1 MPVTSVTGAI
11 RSPECGTRPVTV
23 KLQSAGQEQV
33 VTLIAKAKESTA
45 FTLTL
50 PTPTATPVTLVV
62 EAPGEGCSVADFGGQ
77 QFAQVINLAAS

>member
-1 MPVTSVTGAI
+1 
-11 RSPECGTRPVTV
+11 
-23 KLQSAGQEQV
+23 

-62 EAPGEGCSVADFGGQ
+62 EAPGEGCSVAGFGGQ
-77 QFAQVINLAAS
+77 QYAQVIDLAAS

>member
-1 MPVTSVTGAI
+1 M
-11 RSPECGTRPVTV
+11 
-23 KLQSAGQEQV
+23 
-33 VTLIAKAKESTA
+33 TLIAKAKESTA

-50 PTPTATPVTLVV
+50 PTPAATPVTLVV